1 MKEAS
6 ILVLWPRT
14 RCTWVKALISLP
26 GGDLIEG
33 FNQSQGFNNQSKGF
47 NHQSKGFNNQGFDN
61 QAESF
66 TQEEMLT

>member
-47 NHQSKGFNNQGFDN
+47 NNQGFDN